1 MHYQLF
7 LPDWPQGANDEAR
20 NKEAR
25 IRGVEDIL
33 TGSFDALPGQP
44 GPQDQNGLLVA
55 WVSQANPHH
64 CYKPSQQTWLP
75 SMAKIENGRPAYWI
89 GLWNSGAPTESEL
102 RRPYTQ
108 NGVWIKLGDEKWK
121 LPTPWTVDAK
131 AVYQDHGSMKWV
143 PVRQFSWMVDEAE
156 KMHAKYLQA
165 TELTAMSFHYEEDPT
180 EQIAWLLKLLRINYR
195 LLPEL
200 AVHLEMWSGRKHLLE
215 MFLAS
220 INLMIKAS
228 DDGNEN

>member
-1 MHYQLF
+1 
-7 LPDWPQGANDEAR
+7 
-20 NKEAR
+20 
-25 IRGVEDIL
+25 
-33 TGSFDALPGQP
+33 
-44 GPQDQNGLLVA
+44 
-55 WVSQANPHH
+55 
-64 CYKPSQQTWLP
+64 
-75 SMAKIENGRPAYWI
+75 
-89 GLWNSGAPTESEL
+89 
-102 RRPYTQ
+102 
-108 NGVWIKLGDEKWK
+108 
-121 LPTPWTVDAK
+121 
-131 AVYQDHGSMKWV
+131 MKWV